1 MKRKPGY
8 LLQRIANTDYL
19 LPYGQ
24 QIADHKRGIS
34 LNSTGVYI
42 WNLLEK
48 ERSREELETEYL
60 KEFLEDPAQKETL
73 LQDLNDFLDQLVLR
87 RFIEGEVPDRR
98 HLGEPSAFLEIG
110 GLVLA
115 FHGPRE
121 LIDASFLKEFCT
133 EPHDHPD
140 QRISVLWG
148 TPVFTENGAV
158 LLRNR
163 ELIVCEREEDYLLL
177 FPSFS
182 KIHEVSLSK
191 DGANVFFYCDP
202 PVTEGLGEE
211 FFHALRH
218 TFLYLAQKR
227 GMYAIHSAS
236 LRYRD
241 KAWLFSASSG
251 TGKSTHVNLWKE
263 LYGTEALNGDLNL
276 LAIEDGRPVVHGI
289 PWCGTSETFVRET
302 VPLGGII
309 LLKRDVNDAVE
320 ELPPDKQALMVM
332 QRFISPVW
340 TGAQLENSAAFA
352 QQLSKQI
359 LICRLHCTKNPSA
372 AQTMKA
378 WIDKA

>member
-24 QIADHKRGIS
+24 LIADHRRGIS

-42 WNLLEK
+42 WELLER
-48 ERSREELETEYL
+48 ERSREELQTEYL
-60 KEFLEDPAQKETL
+60 KRFLEDPAEKEVL
-73 LQDLNDFLDQLVLR
+73 LQDLNDFLNMLVAWRILKDDAPKQYACD
-87 RFIEGEVPDRR
+87 PDV
-98 HLGEPSAFLEIG
+98 FLEIA
-110 GLVLA
+110 GLSLA
-115 FHGPRE
+115 FHGPKE
-121 LIDASFLKEFCT
+121 LIDASFLKAFRADPC
-133 EPHDHPD
+133 DQPD
-140 QRISVLWG
+140 QRISVIWG
-148 TPVFTENGAV
+148 GSASSENGVV

-163 ELIVCEREEDYLLL
+163 ELIVCERESDYLLL
-177 FPSFS
+177 FPTLSC
-182 KIHEVSLSK
+182 IREVALSK

-202 PVTEGLGEE
+202 PLTEELEE
-211 FFHALRH
+211 QFFHALRH

-289 PWCGTSETFVRET
+289 PWCGTSEIFVRET

-309 LLKRDVNDAVE
+309 LLKRDGNDAVE

-332 QRFISPVW
+332 QRFISPIW

-352 QQLSKQI
+352 QQISKQI

-372 AQTMKA
+372 AQTMKE
-378 WIDKA
+378 WIDKE